1 MNPTAMG
8 HDCTVDTA
16 NVELDESVHW
26 IGIKFEVNG
35 LTESKMTCSSFSG
48 LNIRNRVLSVA
59 LHLFLPLTEKPP
71 EALFLDGSAEEIPYA
86 QLIPTYF
93 VFCVGSC

>member
-35 LTESKMTCSSFSG
+35 LTESKMTCSSFG
-48 LNIRNRVLSVA
+48 GVNIRNRVLSVA
-59 LHLFLPLTEKPP
+59 LHFFLPLAEKTP
-71 EALFLDGSAEEIPYA
+71 
-86 QLIPTYF
+86 
-93 VFCVGSC
+93 